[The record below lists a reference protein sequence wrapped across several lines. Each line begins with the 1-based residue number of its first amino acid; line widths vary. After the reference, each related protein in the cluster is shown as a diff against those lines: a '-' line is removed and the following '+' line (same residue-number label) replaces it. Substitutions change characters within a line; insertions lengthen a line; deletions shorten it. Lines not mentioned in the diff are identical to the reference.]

1 MVRTKNVII
10 MGRTISLKER
20 NKEQLKGISVG
31 DKLSYCYF
39 DGMYYGIPLLF
50 VEPRD
55 TDWTPRVLDITGR
68 DLTTRFNVPVVFILP
83 SCPAYERQRLI
94 DKGVYFVVSDKYAY
108 LPMLLANERE
118 RKTRKAKV
126 LTPAAQ
132 YLLLYHL
139 QMESLEGLA
148 ARDLE
153 GKMPYSYATI
163 ALAITCLDDLGL
175 CAKVADGSKR
185 KILHFVSSGKELW
198 TKAQP
203 YLISP
208 IDKRIYCDKLLS
220 EEQFPV
226 CGINALSHYT
236 HLNADAENMVMMNIR
251 QMQTLNTSGALLNAN
266 ELDGDVVI
274 ETWKYPPVTA
284 GGWNAGYVDKLSL
297 AISLREDEDPR
308 VEGAVEYLINK
319 IEWKD

>member
-1 MVRTKNVII
+1 
-10 MGRTISLKER
+10 MGRTVSLKER

-31 DKLSYCYF
+31 DKLSYRYF
-39 DGMYYGIPLLF
+39 DGMYYGTPLLF

-55 TDWTPRVLDITGR
+55 TNWTPRVLDITGR
-68 DLTTRFNVPVVFILP
+68 NLTTRFNVPVVFILP

-94 DKGVYFVVSDKYAY
+94 DKDVYFVVSDKYAY

-139 QMESLEGLA
+139 QLERLEGLA

-163 ALAITCLDDLGL
+163 ALAITCLDDLEL
-175 CAKVADGSKR
+175 CVKVADGPKR
-185 KILHFVSSGKELW
+185 KILHFESSGKELW

-220 EEQFPV
+220 EEQFPI
-226 CGINALSHYT
+226 CGINALSYYT
-236 HLNADAENMVMMNIR
+236 HLNADPEKMVMMSIK
-251 QMQTLNTSGALLNAN
+251 QMQALNTSGALLNAN
-266 ELDGDVVI
+266 EWDGDVVI

-284 GGWNAGYVDKLSL
+284 GGWNAEYVDKLSL
-297 AISLREDEDPR
+297 AISLREDDDPR
-308 VEGAVEYLINK
+308 VEGEVEYLINK